1 MRSTDPFP
9 VTVNVGGG
17 GIVWLNAGEDAA
29 STASTAAAS
38 VILFMTKQRTGRTS
52 SAPFHAKR
60 SREGIGHGGADGAAS
75 NRRKRKGQNR
85 HMDIISWLI
94 VGLIAGFLAKYVV
107 PGEGPGGVLGDIII
121 GIIGAFIGG
130 FVFNAFGHTGT
141 TGLNV
146 WSIIVAFVGAVILL
160 FILRAISGRRASY

>member
-1 MRSTDPFP
+1 M
-9 VTVNVGGG
+9 
-17 GIVWLNAGEDAA
+17 
-29 STASTAAAS
+29 
-38 VILFMTKQRTGRTS
+38 S
-52 SAPFHAKR
+52 SAGALFRPISF
-60 SREGIGHGGADGAAS
+60 REGKTSQSGDGPL
-75 NRRKRKGQNR
+75 NCVGEGKNT

-141 TGLNV
+141 TGLNL

-160 FILRAISGRRASY
+160 FILRAVTGKRATY